1 MRATYFFAF
10 ASVAVLAG
18 AGILVSACSSDVR
31 KNGFDDPDAAV
42 STDGGLGG
50 NLGDTAPPCT
60 GLECKQVACSGGKT
74 TTIKGTVYSPAKNN
88 PDPIYNAI
96 LYVPNAPLEPFKEG
110 VSCEQ
115 CGTVTSGSPL
125 VTALSGS
132 DGTFTIENVP
142 AGDDIPLVIQ
152 VGRWRRQVTIPKVK
166 ACEENDLDA
175 DLTRLP
181 RSSQEGDIPLMAIV
195 TSTYDKTECLMRKIG
210 IDDSEFTPGN
220 GSGRIHIFH
229 GNGSTMSGAQQ
240 GTSLWNDPAE
250 LAKYDIVA
258 LPCSSQPTDM
268 TGRQNIVSY
277 ANSGG
282 RVFIT
287 DLSQDVIK
295 EGPEPWPST
304 ANWETG
310 FSSFTNPASID
321 TTFPKGEALADWLKN
336 VGASSTL
343 GKIELEDTYVRLTTV
358 GTGAQRWVYGDN
370 NVQTYS
376 FNTPVGEAEQNQC
389 GRVFYSSFHVT
400 SSFGGAGDVP
410 QSCGSDTALAP
421 QEKAL
426 EFMLFDLAA
435 CIIKDGEKP
444 IPPPVK

>member
-1 MRATYFFAF
+1 MRPTYSFAF
-10 ASVAVLAG
+10 ASIAILAG
-18 AGILVSACSSDVR
+18 AAIVSACSSDTR
-31 KNGFDDPDAAV
+31 TNKFDDPDGSV

-50 NLGDTAPPCT
+50 NLGDTAPPCI
-60 GLECKQVACSGGKT
+60 GLECKQVACSGGAT
-74 TTIKGTVYSPAKNN
+74 TTLKGTVYSPAQND

-125 VTALSGS
+125 VTALSAA

-142 AGDDIPLVIQ
+142 AGQDIPLVIQ
-152 VGRWRRQVTIPKVK
+152 VGRWRRQVTIPKVT
-166 ACEENDLDA
+166 ACKENDLDS

-181 RSSQEGDIPLMAIV
+181 RNSQEGDIPLMAIV
-195 TSTYDKTECLMRKIG
+195 TSPFDATECLMRKIG
-210 IDDSEFTPGN
+210 IDDSEFTPSSGK
-220 GSGRIHIFH
+220 GRIHIFR
-229 GNGSTMSGAQQ
+229 GSGATISGAEQ
-240 GTSLWNDPAE
+240 GTALWGNAGE

-258 LPCSSQPTDM
+258 LPCSAQPNDPG
-268 TGRQNIVSY
+268 GRENVVSY

-295 EGPEPWPST
+295 NGPEPWPST
-304 ANWETG
+304 ATWEDG
-310 FSSFTNPASID
+310 SASFTNPATID
-321 TTFPKGEALADWLKN
+321 TTFPKGEALAEWLK
-336 VGASSTL
+336 VTGASSTL
-343 GKIELEDTYVRLTTV
+343 GQIELEATYVRLSAV
-358 GTGAQRWVYGDN
+358 GTGSQRWVYGDN
-370 NVQTYS
+370 NIQTYS

-400 SSFGGAGDVP
+400 QSDFGTGDVP
-410 QSCGSDTALAP
+410 KSCGTASSLTP
-421 QEKAL
+421 QERAL

>member
-1 MRATYFFAF
+1 MRIPYLF
-10 ASVAVLAG
+10 ASASIALVGLTAA
-18 AGILVSACSSDVR
+18 LVSACSSDAR
-31 KNGFDDPDAAV
+31 TNKFDDADAAV

-50 NLGDTAPPCT
+50 NLGDTAPPCA
-60 GLECKQVACSGGKT
+60 GLECKQVACSGGAT
-74 TTIKGTVYSPAKNN
+74 TTLKGTVRSPAKNN

-125 VTALSGS
+125 VTTLSAA

-142 AGDDIPLVIQ
+142 AGEDIPLVIQ
-152 VGRWRRQVTIPKVK
+152 IGRWRRQVTIPKVE
-166 ACEENDLDA
+166 ACKENDLDA

-181 RSSQEGDIPLMAIV
+181 RNSQEGDIPLMAIV
-195 TSTYDKTECLMRKIG
+195 TSTFDATECLMRKIG
-210 IDDSEFTPGN
+210 IDDSEFTPSSGA
-220 GSGRIHIFH
+220 GRIHIFE
-229 GNGSTMSGAQQ
+229 GSGATIAGAQQ
-240 GTSLWNDPAE
+240 GEALWGNSSA

-258 LPCSSQPTDM
+258 LPCSAQPNDAA
-268 TGRQNIVSY
+268 GRQNVVSY
-277 ANSGG
+277 ASSGG

-295 EGPEPWPST
+295 NGPAPWPST
-304 ANWETG
+304 ATWEDG
-310 FSSFTNPASID
+310 FATFTNPASID
-321 TTFPKGEALADWLKN
+321 TTFPKGEALAEWLK
-336 VGASSTL
+336 VTGASSTL
-343 GKIELEDTYVRLTTV
+343 GQIELEDTYVRLNAV
-358 GTGAQRWVYGDN
+358 GAGSQRWVYGDN
-370 NVQTYS
+370 NIQTYS

-400 SSFGGAGDVP
+400 QSSFGSGDVP
-410 QSCGSDTALAP
+410 QSCGTATALTP

-444 IPPPVK
+444 VPPPVK

>member
-1 MRATYFFAF
+1 MRATYSFAF
-10 ASVAVLAG
+10 ASIAVLAA
-18 AGILVSACSSDVR
+18 AGILVSACSSEVR

-60 GLECKQVACSGGKT
+60 GLECKQVVCSGGTT
-74 TTIKGTVYSPAKNN
+74 TTITGTVFSPAKND

-110 VSCEQ
+110 VTCEQ

-125 VTALSGS
+125 VTALSAA

-142 AGDDIPLVIQ
+142 AGEDIPLVIQ

-166 ACEENDLDA
+166 ACEENTLDA

-181 RSSQEGDIPLMAIV
+181 RNSSEGDIPLMAIV
-195 TSTYDKTECLMRKIG
+195 TSPYDATECLMRKIG
-210 IDDSEFTPGN
+210 VDDSEFTASTGT
-220 GSGRIHIFH
+220 GRIHIFE
-229 GNGSTMSGAQQ
+229 GSGASISGASP
-240 GTSLWNDPAE
+240 GTALWGNPAE

-258 LPCSSQPTDM
+258 LPCTAQPSDAK
-268 TGRQNIVSY
+268 GRENVVSY
-277 ANSGG
+277 ANTGG

-295 EGPEPWPST
+295 QGPAPWPST
-304 ANWETG
+304 ATWEDG
-310 FSSFTNPASID
+310 FASFENPATID
-321 TTFPKGEALADWLKN
+321 TTFPKGEALADWLKLT
-336 VGASSTL
+336 GASSKL
-343 GKIELEDTYVRLTTV
+343 GEIELEDTYVRLTAV
-358 GTGAQRWVYGDN
+358 GNGSQRWVYGSN
-370 NVQTYS
+370 NIQTYS

-400 SSFGGAGDVP
+400 QSSFGSGDVP
-410 QSCGSDTALAP
+410 QSCGSDTVLTP